1 MKIPATIEH
10 KLHHGLEHRILDLLE
25 TEYGM
30 VSGDKIR
37 RMFAKEIATIADEC
51 IVDPTRLDAGQAV
64 WWAVAVG
71 EGKNY
76 ATNAKDITYVPV
88 ILDMM
93 TQDDLDMISGGFS
106 LRERRKRKVV
116 RLFENAYEQGG
127 TLTHSDVAFWLN
139 ISTGTVGKDVKEYME
154 ETGKVVHTR
163 GIVHD
168 IGPTL
173 THKKIIVSMWYRGYQ
188 EPEIEQRT
196 NHSHD
201 AINRYIKAAQKV
213 ELALEHTKDPVKI
226 SRMLGM
232 TKKLVE
238 EYIDII
244 KEESDHA
251 RK

>member
-1 MKIPATIEH
+1 VKVPATIEQ

-25 TEYGM
+25 NEYGM

-64 WWAVAVG
+64 WWAVEVG

-76 ATNAKDITYVPV
+76 ATNAKHITYVPV
-88 ILDMM
+88 ILDLM
-93 TQDDLDMISGGFS
+93 TPEDLDTIAGGLY
-106 LRERRKRKVV
+106 LRERRKHKAI

-139 ISTGTVGKDVKEYME
+139 VSTGTIGKDVKQYME
-154 ETGKVVHTR
+154 ETGKIVHTR

-173 THKKIIVSMWYRGYQ
+173 THKKIIVSLFYRGYQ

-196 NHSHD
+196 NHSLD

-213 ELALEHTKDPVKI
+213 ELAMEHTDDPARI
-226 SRMLGM
+226 ARMLGM
-232 TKKLVE
+232 TPRLVK

-244 KEESDHA
+244 KEVKLNDQQ
-251 RK
+251 